1 MANGRSFFR
10 PKTKEVGRH
19 GSFSQA
25 LDGEYAFRNDTG
37 TKPPIDTYNDATREL
52 QGIIKT
58 CIKDKKSLRARGSLW
73 SLSTAAVTDGRLLDT
88 TALRLA
94 FTVPAAHVDPGYAG
108 NAARL
113 RFVECGNSISVLNN
127 HLFAAGLSLK
137 ASGSNNGQTIAG
149 ALSTGTHGGAYKFG
163 ALSEMIVGLHIVTGP
178 NKHVYLERASQ
189 PVVKPGFAQAL
200 GAEFKRDDTLFN
212 AALISFGS
220 FGVIHGLMIET
231 RELFMLNAV
240 RFKHPYDAKLKAAIA
255 ACDPTMIPL
264 PPSAAGIPTDKPYH
278 FELFTN
284 PNEGTPPKNAFVL
297 LMFEQAYDPANYVPP
312 VWDGGESGMGA
323 SGLNVM
329 GALVGKIPS
338 PLNKLVAPLLNNEV
352 ENEFSPYVKKA
363 IIRDLFRGEKTL
375 GKTLACGVGMPADR
389 AVEAMDIA
397 FKVYKELGD
406 VLPVILSHRFVK
418 GSKALLSFTRFEKTA
433 VFEIDSVN
441 TAQTRAYYRKVWSRL
456 DAAGIPFTLHW
467 GKFNDFMTAP
477 RLRKAYGNASV
488 DQWIASRE
496 ALMESPAARKVFN
509 NAFME
514 GVGLAT

>member
-94 FTVPAAHVDPGYAG
+94 FTVPAAHVDPGYTG

-113 RFVECGNSISVLNN
+113 RFVECGNSISALNN

-163 ALSEMIVGLHIVTGP
+163 ALSEMIVGMHIVTGP

-220 FGVIHGLMIET
+220 FGVIHGLMIEA

-240 RFKHPYDAKLKAAIA
+240 RFRVPYDATLKAAIT

-264 PPSAAGIPTDKPYH
+264 PASAAGIPTDKPYH

-297 LMFEQAYDPANYVPP
+297 LMFEQAYDAANYVPP
-312 VWDGGESGMGA
+312 VWDGGDSGMGA

-389 AVEAMDIA
+389 AAEAMDIA
-397 FKVYKELGD
+397 FKVYKEGGE
-406 VLPVILSHRFVK
+406 VLPVILSHRFLK
-418 GSKALLSFTRFEKTA
+418 GSKALLSFTRYEKTA

-441 TAQTRAYYRKVWSRL
+441 TAQTRAYFRKVWARL

-477 RLRKAYGNASV
+477 RLRKAYGNANV

-496 ALMESPAARKVFN
+496 ALMESAAARKVFN

-514 GVGLAT
+514 SVGLAT